1 MENVVPYIIDFFYF
15 ITLLLKVIKI
25 YIKMNSN
32 KRSFD
37 TSFDDSLNDENQFKK
52 VKSVPSE
59 IIFLIQNDNHTLTQF
74 GGIKS
79 FHLEEFGD
87 LIYYQTLK
95 TSIRYIQKKYVKA
108 YKDVNSDSW
117 NYF

>member
-1 MENVVPYIIDFFYF
+1 M
-15 ITLLLKVIKI
+15 T
-25 YIKMNSN
+25 SN

-37 TSFDDSLNDENQFKK
+37 TSFDTSNNENQFKK

-59 IIFLIQNDNHTLTQF
+59 IIFLVQNDNKTLTQF

-79 FHLEEFGD
+79 FHLEEFGN
-87 LIYYQTLK
+87 LIYYETLK
-95 TSIRYIQKKYVKA
+95 TSIRCIQKKNVKA

-117 NYF
+117 IYF